1 MVTAAA
7 TEAAGTSRLADVG
20 ATKGTLLGADDASDM
35 GVGTP
40 NARSP
45 SSPVTPGTPR
55 TPSEDG
61 EGPRLRQRFAMGAAL
76 GLGGA
81 KHAQLCRDHW
91 LPDKDASACMDDS
104 CGVPF
109 TLLNRRHHCRCCGD
123 IFCNRCVSVRLMLDA
138 RTAVPTAR
146 VEHGVEGRVCFQCY
160 ERAIRGQA
168 SIVAEMRN
176 LDLVPTHT
184 VATSPITSQT
194 TTTTTTTTGFDPPI
208 SRSTP
213 STPNEPASSPVAED
227 ETAALLAAT
236 PTTPEQ
242 MRTVGAD
249 ELRGLVTRYNRAL
262 RDQQRLTQ
270 EAEGAAEEAERGR
283 RVVEGELALARAQV
297 KRMGAL
303 WEELTNARRELEQT
317 RTTSSG
323 RGGSRTGLLAAAECS
338 GDEDAEWS
346 TRLVWHDATSDETSS
361 SEGRSSDAV
370 GDDLGVR
377 DDDGNT
383 RWRGG
388 LVVADPALGTVTRVG
403 HDRISSATSSFDDAT
418 GHSVFRVTYRDGSG
432 WERRLT
438 CRVDGVV
445 AANRWARELG
455 QRVLESEARGPAPFE
470 SL

>member
-1 MVTAAA
+1 M
-7 TEAAGTSRLADVG
+7 
-20 ATKGTLLGADDASDM
+20 
-35 GVGTP
+35 
-40 NARSP
+40 
-45 SSPVTPGTPR
+45 
-55 TPSEDG
+55 
-61 EGPRLRQRFAMGAAL
+61 RQRFAMGAAL

-184 VATSPITSQT
+184 VATSPMNEPAVNS
-194 TTTTTTTTGFDPPI
+194 
-208 SRSTP
+208 SRFVQIHHSSTP
-213 STPNEPASSPVAED
+213 STPTCSDSSPNVAED

-262 RDQQRLTQ
+262 RDQQRLTE
-270 EAEGAAEEAERGR
+270 EAKEAKEEAERGR
-283 RVVEGELALARAQV
+283 RTVEGELALARAQV

-303 WEELTNARRELEQT
+303 WEELTNARRELEVA
-317 RTTSSG
+317 RTTSVG
-323 RGGSRTGLLAAAECS
+323 QGGSRCGLLAAAECL

-346 TRLVWHDATSDETSS
+346 TRLVWHDTTDETTGETSS
-361 SEGRSSDAV
+361 TFEGHSSDAV
-370 GDDLGVR
+370 SNLGGHLGVR
-377 DDDGNT
+377 DDDGDESS
-383 RWRGG
+383 WRGG
-388 LVVADPALGTVTRVG
+388 LVVADPAVGTVTRVG
-403 HDRISSATSSFDDAT
+403 HDRISSATSAFDDAT
-418 GHSVFRVTYRDGSG
+418 GHSVFRVTYRDISG
-432 WERRLT
+432 WERGLT

-455 QRVLESEARGPAPFE
+455 QRVLEREARGPAHSA

>member
-1 MVTAAA
+1 M
-7 TEAAGTSRLADVG
+7 
-20 ATKGTLLGADDASDM
+20 
-35 GVGTP
+35 
-40 NARSP
+40 
-45 SSPVTPGTPR
+45 
-55 TPSEDG
+55 
-61 EGPRLRQRFAMGAAL
+61 RQRFAMGAAL

-184 VATSPITSQT
+184 VATSPMTSRTTMT
-194 TTTTTTTTGFDPPI
+194 TTTTTMTTPA
-208 SRSTP
+208 SRRTSPRATHHSSTP
-213 STPNEPASSPVAED
+213 STPTDSSSPVAAED

-270 EAEGAAEEAERGR
+270 EAEEAAEEAERGR

-303 WEELTNARRELEQT
+303 WEELTNARRELERT
-317 RTTSSG
+317 RTTSVG
-323 RGGSRTGLLAAAECS
+323 QGGSRCGLLAAAECL

-346 TRLVWHDATSDETSS
+346 TRLVWHDTTNETTGETSS
-361 SEGRSSDAV
+361 TFEGRSSDAV
-370 GDDLGVR
+370 GNLGGTLGVH
-377 DDDGNT
+377 DDDGDESS
-383 RWRGG
+383 WRGG
-388 LVVADPALGTVTRVG
+388 LVVADPAVGTVTRVG
-403 HDRISSATSSFDDAT
+403 HDRISSATSAFDDAT
-418 GHSVFRVTYRDGSG
+418 GHSVFRVTYRDISG
-432 WERRLT
+432 WERGLT

-455 QRVLESEARGPAPFE
+455 QRVLEREARGPAHSA

>member
-1 MVTAAA
+1 
-7 TEAAGTSRLADVG
+7 
-20 ATKGTLLGADDASDM
+20 
-35 GVGTP
+35 
-40 NARSP
+40 
-45 SSPVTPGTPR
+45 
-55 TPSEDG
+55 
-61 EGPRLRQRFAMGAAL
+61 MGAAL

-146 VEHGVEGRVCFQCY
+146 VEHGVEGRVCFRCY

-184 VATSPITSQT
+184 VATSPMTSQTMTSQT
-194 TTTTTTTTGFDPPI
+194 TTTPASRRTSPRETTHH
-208 SRSTP
+208 P
-213 STPNEPASSPVAED
+213 STPCTPNAED

-262 RDQQRLTQ
+262 RDQQRLTE
-270 EAEGAAEEAERGR
+270 EAKEAAEEAERGR
-283 RVVEGELALARAQV
+283 RTVEGELALARAQV

-303 WEELTNARRELEQT
+303 WEELTNARRELERT

-323 RGGSRTGLLAAAECS
+323 QGGSRSGLLAAAECL

-346 TRLVWHDATSDETSS
+346 TRLVWHDATTYETT
-361 SEGRSSDAV
+361 SSDAASDANLR
-370 GDDLGVR
+370 GHLRAPR
-377 DDDGNT
+377 DDDGDA

-403 HDRISSATSSFDDAT
+403 HDRISSTTSAFDDAT

-455 QRVLESEARGPAPFE
+455 QRVLEREARGPAPSA

>member
-1 MVTAAA
+1 MRQ
-7 TEAAGTSRLADVG
+7 RLAI
-20 ATKGTLLGADDASDM
+20 
-35 GVGTP
+35 
-40 NARSP
+40 
-45 SSPVTPGTPR
+45 
-55 TPSEDG
+55 
-61 EGPRLRQRFAMGAAL
+61 GAAL

-146 VEHGVEGRVCFQCY
+146 VEHGVEGRVCFRCY

-184 VATSPITSQT
+184 VATSPMMEGGMERTS
-194 TTTTTTTTGFDPPI
+194 PHHSPHHA
-208 SRSTP
+208 STP
-213 STPNEPASSPVAED
+213 STPNGPSSSPVAED

-262 RDQQRLTQ
+262 RDQQRLTE
-270 EAEGAAEEAERGR
+270 EAKEAAEEAERGR
-283 RVVEGELALARAQV
+283 RTVEGELALARAQV

-303 WEELTNARRELEQT
+303 WEELTNARRELERT

-323 RGGSRTGLLAAAECS
+323 QGGSRSGLLAAAECL

-346 TRLVWHDATSDETSS
+346 TRLVWHDATIVETT
-361 SEGRSSDAV
+361 SSDAAS
-370 GDDLGVR
+370 DDANLRVR
-377 DDDGNT
+377 DDDPPDA
-383 RWRGG
+383 RCWRGG

-403 HDRISSATSSFDDAT
+403 HDRISHATSAFDDAT
-418 GHSVFRVTYRDGSG
+418 GHSFFRVTYRDGSG

-455 QRVLESEARGPAPFE
+455 QRVLEREARGPAPSS